1 MSQSDGTIVLP
12 SEPVLDGVQEEDRH
26 TVRNVIYVMHSL
38 QYCKSWAVTPK
49 DHGYEIV
56 GMTDP
61 KTGVD
66 ISLQE
71 LQLIKSVDLL
81 RVHDVSVKSVGNFPQ
96 QVSLVVFV
104 LRKCEPIVL
113 QEQEVVCIRKKRK
126 FWSG

>member
-12 SEPVLDGVQEEDRH
+12 SEPVLDGVQEEDRP